1 MTRVVWS
8 VVAGAVWVAAIVGVY
23 VWSVSGSGWAVVNA
37 AIVAVFGLAALVP
50 VLLHLWRP

>member
-8 VVAGAVWVAAIVGVY
+8 VLAVAVWVAAIVGVY

-50 VLLHLWRP
+50 VLLHLWRD